1 MALIWNPNNFR
12 LDAVAE
18 RFGVGQNLFIY
29 KQTKKSAETNWDR
42 AIASWYDEVA
52 LFSKSWVKPFK

>member
-1 MALIWNPNNFR
+1 MICLPS
-12 LDAVAE
+12 E

-29 KQTKKSAETNWDR
+29 KQTKKSAATSWAR

-52 LFSKSWVKPFK
+52 LFSNRWVKPFK